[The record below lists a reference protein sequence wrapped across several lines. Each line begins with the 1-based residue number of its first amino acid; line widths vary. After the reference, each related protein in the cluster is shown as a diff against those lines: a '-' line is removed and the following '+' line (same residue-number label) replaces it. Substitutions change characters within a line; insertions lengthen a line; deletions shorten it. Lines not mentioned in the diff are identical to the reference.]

1 MRLLH
6 LTPVTQSAAILRG
19 GISAKPTR
27 LEVGGK
33 SGIRGVYAMPIVAD
47 FWTTYQWLREL
58 RSEHG
63 QRMVAVH
70 FRIPDA
76 ELVHVGCYWQTHHT
90 TTAAEAAA
98 WVMANPKG
106 AEVVVPRKIDKKE
119 ILRVVE
125 PRQLVGWT
133 KSPDPLPTA
142 HCVCFGCLGSG
153 DPKFMRRLRAA
164 YAQGW
169 EVVRRA
175 TDVETLLGGLRDLD
189 EPLSRARGRI
199 GFDGLLR
206 LRRHAH
212 PSVRSLVADLL
223 GHGTE
228 KQVGDVLVALLE
240 QDGDE
245 GVRKAAAESLVKVIG
260 CRRATPT
267 ILRAPIACQRVL
279 LEAASY
285 AREDAVADAVLE
297 QLRRHGNA
305 SLHAEIEVVAAE
317 RLRE

>member
-6 LTPVTQSAAILRG
+6 LTPVTRSAAILRG
-19 GISAKPTR
+19 GISAQPTR
-27 LEVGGK
+27 IEIAGQSK
-33 SGIRGVYAMPIVAD
+33 IRGVYAMPIVAD

-70 FRIPDA
+70 FRIPDDEA
-76 ELVHVGCYWQTHHT
+76 VHVGCYWKTHHT

-142 HCVCFGCLGSG
+142 LCVCFGCLGSG

-164 YAQGW
+164 YARGW

-175 TDVETLLGGLRDLD
+175 TDVEGLLGGLRDLD
-189 EPLSRARGRI
+189 EPLSRAKGRI
-199 GFDGLLR
+199 GFDSLHR
-206 LRRHAH
+206 LRRHAD
-212 PSVRSLVADLL
+212 PSVRRLVADLL

-228 KQVGDVLVALLE
+228 KQVRDVLVALLE

-245 GVRKAAAESLVKVIG
+245 GVRENAAESLIKVLG
-260 CRRATPT
+260 CRRATPE
-267 ILRAPIACQRVL
+267 ILRAPVACQRVL

-285 AREDAVADAVLE
+285 AREDAVADWVLE
-297 QLRRHGNA
+297 QLRRHGDA
-305 SLHAEIEVVAAE
+305 SLHAEIEAVAAE
-317 RLRE
+317 RLLE